1 MSIYPRFSVVGVEQ
15 TSSSVSLD
23 KFEFPAKTVLV
34 LGNEKEGIPADVIDE
49 LDTTVEIPQNGVI
62 RSFNV
67 HVTGALVIWEYARQ
81 RMESIKQ

>member
-1 MSIYPRFSVVGVEQ
+1 MVGVEQ

-81 RMESIKQ
+81 RMASIKQ

>member
-1 MSIYPRFSVVGVEQ
+1 MVGVEQ

-49 LDTTVEIPQNGVI
+49 LDTTVEIPQNADCLSERRI
-62 RSFNV
+62 S
-67 HVTGALVIWEYARQ
+67 T
-81 RMESIKQ
+81 

>member
-1 MSIYPRFSVVGVEQ
+1 MVGVEQ

-23 KFEFPAKTVLV
+23 KFEFPVKTVLV

-81 RMESIKQ
+81 RMASIKQ